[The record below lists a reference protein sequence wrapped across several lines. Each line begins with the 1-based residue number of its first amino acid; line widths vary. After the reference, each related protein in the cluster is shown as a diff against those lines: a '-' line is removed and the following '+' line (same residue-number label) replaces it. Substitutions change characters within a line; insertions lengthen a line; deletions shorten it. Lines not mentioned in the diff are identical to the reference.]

1 MIKGVNRQVVEVSDT
16 GSEYFER
23 ILFIVKPEY
32 ATVSEGKVR
41 ERVEQIAQATGAP
54 PPTKAKRRPLLSA
67 AKLTAAAMLTLLIV
81 THPSLPNHRQVQPCF
96 KRSMISSRIS
106 EGTNVEISP
115 PNIQTCLTTL
125 ELKNIFSALVV
136 IKIVSTSGLRRL
148 FVSACWNSYS

>member
-54 PPTKAKRRPLLSA
+54 QIGRASCRER
-67 AKLTAAAMLTLLIV
+67 V
-81 THPSLPNHRQVQPCF
+81 
-96 KRSMISSRIS
+96 
-106 EGTNVEISP
+106 
-115 PNIQTCLTTL
+115 
-125 ELKNIFSALVV
+125 
-136 IKIVSTSGLRRL
+136 
-148 FVSACWNSYS
+148 

>member
-54 PPTKAKRRPLLSA
+54 PPIKAKRRPLLSA
-67 AKLTAAAMLTLLIV
+67 AKLTAAASVGAAVATLIAHL
-81 THPSLPNHRQVQPCF
+81 
-96 KRSMISSRIS
+96 
-106 EGTNVEISP
+106 
-115 PNIQTCLTTL
+115 
-125 ELKNIFSALVV
+125 
-136 IKIVSTSGLRRL
+136 
-148 FVSACWNSYS
+148 

>member
-54 PPTKAKRRPLLSA
+54 PPTKAKTQAPA
-67 AKLTAAAMLTLLIV
+67 
-81 THPSLPNHRQVQPCF
+81 
-96 KRSMISSRIS
+96 
-106 EGTNVEISP
+106 
-115 PNIQTCLTTL
+115 
-125 ELKNIFSALVV
+125 
-136 IKIVSTSGLRRL
+136 LRRQTNRCGKRWRCRGHFDRA
-148 FVSACWNSYS
+148 FVKEPVA

>member
-54 PPTKAKRRPLLSA
+54 PPTMAKRRPLLSA
-67 AKLTAAAMLTLLIV
+67 AKLTAAASVGAAVATLIAHL
-81 THPSLPNHRQVQPCF
+81 
-96 KRSMISSRIS
+96 
-106 EGTNVEISP
+106 
-115 PNIQTCLTTL
+115 
-125 ELKNIFSALVV
+125 
-136 IKIVSTSGLRRL
+136 
-148 FVSACWNSYS
+148 

>member
-54 PPTKAKRRPLLSA
+54 PPTKAA
-67 AKLTAAAMLTLLIV
+67 AKLTAAASVGAAVATLIAHL
-81 THPSLPNHRQVQPCF
+81 
-96 KRSMISSRIS
+96 
-106 EGTNVEISP
+106 
-115 PNIQTCLTTL
+115 
-125 ELKNIFSALVV
+125 
-136 IKIVSTSGLRRL
+136 
-148 FVSACWNSYS
+148 